1 MNGDQLKIL
10 AGKYKV
16 PVGTVEKDLAVTV
29 LLSVISKF
37 SKLSQ
42 MTFKGGTALKKIY
55 FPQTRF
61 SEDLDFTCDSDI
73 SQDLKNMLEDEIKAK
88 LDVNFTSIKSE
99 KPGKNS
105 KKFHVKYNGFNDQPN
120 SVRIDISLRE
130 KVIRKSVPMPVRH
143 FYELGNPF
151 TIPAMDLEEIMAEK
165 VRAIIYTPGQPRHL
179 YDSWYLS
186 AQNNVKIIP
195 SLVHSKI
202 RFYDEPFSIEKFKQS
217 VSDMKEDWEK
227 DLRPFLFDVPS
238 FDTVSQLVVGS
249 VGKAMK

>member
-1 MNGDQLKIL
+1 M
-10 AGKYKV
+10 V
-16 PVGTVEKDLAVTV
+16 
-29 LLSVISKF
+29 
-37 SKLSQ
+37 
-42 MTFKGGTALKKIY
+42 
-55 FPQTRF
+55 
-61 SEDLDFTCDSDI
+61 
-73 SQDLKNMLEDEIKAK
+73 EDEIKTK

-105 KKFHVKYNGFNDQPN
+105 KKFYVKYNGLNDQPN

-130 KVIRKSVPMPVRH
+130 KVIRKPMPMPVHH

-165 VRAIIYTPGQPRHL
+165 VCAIIYTPGQPRHL

-186 AQNNVKIIP
+186 AQNHVKIIP

-202 RFYDEPFSIEKFKQS
+202 SFYDELFSIERFKQS
-217 VSDMKEDWEK
+217 VSDMKEDWQK

-238 FDTVSQLVVGS
+238 FDTVSQLVVES
-249 VGKAMK
+249 VGKAMR